1 MEPTEQPSR
10 PALSTYEDLAS
21 RAGSELLDTV
31 LSEEHVHDAAQA
43 ARSLGLGFVTVRPC
57 DVALVSKWL
66 QGGPTRV
73 SSAVSFPS
81 GDDTTAVK
89 VFAVRD
95 LLQRGATGIETVLN
109 IGKIV
114 SRQFQYVELELLQ
127 MSQECHRAGATF
139 TAILEMPYLA
149 PDHRVIA
156 CRIARRVEA
165 DFIRAQSSRHGS
177 TCDPSDLAFLFA
189 RAGDA
194 KLDAGPVE
202 TLEQAFAAYDA
213 GADRVLPREPAA
225 IMAQW
230 RDELKRRET
239 APQGV

>member
-1 MEPTEQPSR
+1 MESAEQSSR

-21 RAGSELLDTV
+21 RAGLELLDPV
-31 LSEEHVHDAAQA
+31 LSEEHVHGAAQS

-57 DVALVSKWL
+57 DVALVSKWI
-66 QGGPTRV
+66 QGGPTGV

-81 GDDTTAVK
+81 GHDTTAGK

-109 IGKIV
+109 IGKMV

-139 TAILEMPYLA
+139 TVILEMPYLA

-156 CRIARRVEA
+156 CRIATRVEA

-177 TCDPSDLAFLFA
+177 TCDPADLAFLFA

-202 TLEQAFAAYDA
+202 TLEQAFAAYD
-213 GADRVLPREPAA
+213 
-225 IMAQW
+225 
-230 RDELKRRET
+230 
-239 APQGV
+239 